1 MCLKDFKVYPG
12 KKILRAQQKVGNG
25 EEKPLRKASLRRIKL
40 RRTTLRKAK
49 NKVFAD
55 NIMNNMKSVT
65 KETTIDRGQS
75 TE

>member
-12 KKILRAQQKVGNG
+12 NKILRAQQKVGNG

-55 NIMNNMKSVT
+55 NIMKSIT